1 MRSSVFVCAQSWRG
15 ILSTVV
21 KVPVYS
27 FHKKNPQDSSSHV
40 SSDPVEIPV
49 DLCESIGEALA
60 ATQTRAERHHTVLNQ
75 FGKKKLPT
83 KHFFQF
89 FVRPAG
95 IGHPPPILRILLEES
110 RAPICDCCQCF
121 QSTSINQANLKI
133 KIMHFFATFARIPE
147 SPLQTDPPTSSAHR
161 TLLDSPWPYTERHSE
176 SLTEDIV
183 AYTRIISAL
192 EQNRIQSKL
201 AIIFPCKK
209 ETLISNEVPRCLP
222 HLSQSAG

>member
-110 RAPICDCCQCF
+110 TNLLLLSMFSEYLHLIIRSISKSRLCNFFCDVCSYPSPRCRRTPRPPRRIGRCSTAPGRTRSGT
-121 QSTSINQANLKI
+121 QSRS
-133 KIMHFFATFARIPE
+133 RR
-147 SPLQTDPPTSSAHR
+147 TSSPTHG
-161 TLLDSPWPYTERHSE
+161 L
-176 SLTEDIV
+176 
-183 AYTRIISAL
+183 
-192 EQNRIQSKL
+192 
-201 AIIFPCKK
+201 
-209 ETLISNEVPRCLP
+209 
-222 HLSQSAG
+222 